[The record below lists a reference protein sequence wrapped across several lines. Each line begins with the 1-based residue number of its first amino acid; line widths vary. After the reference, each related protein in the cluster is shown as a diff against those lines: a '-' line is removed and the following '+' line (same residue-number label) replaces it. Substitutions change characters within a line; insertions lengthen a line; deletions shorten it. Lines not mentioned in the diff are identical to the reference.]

1 VPLRNQLGA
10 ASGLS
15 GSPLSGDALRPKT
28 DRDEECLLGSI
39 RAATDTRREP
49 SWTRRDV
56 LKLGALI
63 AAGGVAAP
71 LIAACS
77 TPGRGEQTPVARPII
92 VISHAGDPGTE
103 PALLKV
109 FDDFKAQHPDIAWD
123 IRELPGGGP
132 EWDRLARGAMA
143 SGEPVDLVEINGQQ
157 LRGWVRDGLLA
168 DLGADPEMAEV
179 LARVPDSYH
188 LSGPGE
194 STTRAFPL
202 AVTRGVHTTG
212 IYYNKALLDRADLGP
227 PATIADL
234 KAMVAPLAALGVAP
248 LVHPSGDVFF
258 NQVLVTWLLP
268 MIAERSGDPLAFA
281 DRTVRGEVRYDS
293 PEWIE
298 TFETIADLRA
308 SGVLLEGS
316 GAVDYA
322 TMQQLFLQGKAA
334 TTFNGTWL
342 LPQLLAGSPTGPFD
356 LHVAPPPL
364 VDGASRPRPILA
376 WTGFALPA
384 QPGPNRDST
393 YEFLRFASEPAVDKA
408 VVDGLQ
414 VYSPLAASNVAIE
427 NAIAQEFLPMFADA
441 ITPMDW
447 LWEPEIT
454 AEIDNQVQALV
465 RGDSDPRAAGIAIEA
480 AAQALRTA
488 GRGYYP

>member
-1 VPLRNQLGA
+1 M
-10 ASGLS
+10 
-15 GSPLSGDALRPKT
+15 
-28 DRDEECLLGSI
+28 
-39 RAATDTRREP
+39 
-49 SWTRRDV
+49 WTRRDV
-56 LKLGALI
+56 LRAGALI
-63 AAGGVAAP
+63 AAGGLAAP
-71 LIAACS
+71 LLAACS
-77 TPGRGEQTPVARPII
+77 TPGRDAQTPAVRPII

-103 PALLKV
+103 PALLEV
-109 FDDFKAQHPDIAWD
+109 YDDFTSQHPGVGWD

-132 EWDRLARGAMA
+132 EWDQLARGTIA
-143 SGEPVDLVEINGQQ
+143 SGEPVDLIEINGQQ
-157 LRGWVRDGLLA
+157 VRGWVRDGLLA
-168 DLGADPEMAEV
+168 DLGADPDMAEV
-179 LARVPDSYH
+179 LARVPERYH

-194 STTRAFPL
+194 STARAFPL
-202 AVTRGVHTTG
+202 AVSRGVHTTG
-212 IYYNKALLDRADLGP
+212 IYYNKALLDRANLGP

-234 KAMVAPLAALGVAP
+234 KSMVGPLAALGVAP

-298 TFETIADLRA
+298 TFETIADLRT
-308 SGVLLEGS
+308 SGVLLAGS
-316 GAVDYA
+316 GSVDYA

-342 LPQLLAGSPTGPFD
+342 LPQLMAGSPTGPFD

-384 QPGPNRDST
+384 QPGPNRDSA
-393 YEFLRFASEPAVDKA
+393 YEFLRHASEPGVDKA
-408 VVDGLQ
+408 VVEALH
-414 VYSPLAASNVAIE
+414 VYSPIAASNVAIDDE
-427 NAIAQEFLPMFADA
+427 VAQEFLPMFEDA

-454 AEIDNQVQALV
+454 AEIDSQVQALV
-465 RGDSDPRAAGIAIEA
+465 KGDTDPRAAGTAIEA
-480 AAQALRTA
+480 AAQALRAA
-488 GRGYYP
+488 GRS

>member
-1 VPLRNQLGA
+1 MW
-10 ASGLS
+10 
-15 GSPLSGDALRPKT
+15 
-28 DRDEECLLGSI
+28 
-39 RAATDTRREP
+39 TRRE
-49 SWTRRDV
+49 V
-56 LKLGALI
+56 LKAGALL

-71 LIAACS
+71 VLAACS
-77 TPGRGEQTPVARPII
+77 TPGAREQTPSARPVT

-109 FDDFKAQHPDIAWD
+109 FDDFKAQRPGIAWD

-132 EWDRLARGAMA
+132 EWDRLARSAMA

-168 DLGADPEMAEV
+168 DLGVDPEMAEV
-179 LARVPDSYH
+179 LARVPEKYH

-212 IYYNKALLDRADLGP
+212 IYYNKALLDRAGLGP

-234 KAMVAPLAALGVAP
+234 KAMVAPLAAHGVAP

-258 NQVLVTWLLP
+258 NQILVTWLLP
-268 MIAERSGDPLAFA
+268 MIAERTGDPLAFA
-281 DRTVRGEVRYDS
+281 ERTVKGEVRYDS

-334 TTFNGTWL
+334 MTFNGTWL

-364 VDGASRPRPILA
+364 VGGASRPRPILA

-384 QPGPNRDST
+384 QPGPNRDSV
-393 YEFLRFASEPAVDKA
+393 YDFLRYASEPAVDKA
-408 VVDGLQ
+408 VVTGLQ
-414 VYSPLAASNVAIE
+414 VYSPIAASNVAIE
-427 NAIAQEFLPMFADA
+427 NDVAQEFLPMFDDA

-454 AEIDNQVQALV
+454 AEIDSQVQALV
-465 RGDSDPRAAGIAIEA
+465 KGDTEPRSAGAAIQAAAEALRAAGRSY
-480 AAQALRTA
+480 Q
-488 GRGYYP
+488 P